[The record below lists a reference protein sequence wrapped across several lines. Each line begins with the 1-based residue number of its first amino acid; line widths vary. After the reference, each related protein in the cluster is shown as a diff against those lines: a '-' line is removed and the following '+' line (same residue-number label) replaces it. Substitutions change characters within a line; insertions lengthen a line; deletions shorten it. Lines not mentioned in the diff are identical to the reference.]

1 MYEQQPTT
9 VHQPTAGY
17 DPNATVAYDPATHGT
32 TVHPN
37 AAYGAPVT
45 YAPSG
50 ADDRSSNKGLAV
62 IVGLVVALLFLG
74 GGTLGLRA
82 LASSPSSVSASP
94 AGGSAGGSAGGAA
107 APGLAGT
114 TVAPTATTPVAPVT
128 TAAPAPTTVP
138 DAPAPK
144 APTGGGAP
152 APTNPPAPQPPAA
165 PKPAITSF
173 TTPETIDCHN
183 GNFQQFTA
191 SWTTTNATKVS
202 ISIDGPG
209 VYKYYPANGSDS
221 LPFSCDTPHSFL
233 LTAYGADGSTVSTSI
248 TLQPRNV
255 QTPPAPGADDE

>member
-17 DPNATVAYDPATHGT
+17 DPDATVAYDPAAHGT
-32 TVHPN
+32 TVYPN

-45 YAPSG
+45 YAPPV
-50 ADDRSSNKGLAV
+50 ADERSSHKGLAV

-74 GGTLGLRA
+74 GGTLGFRA

-94 AGGSAGGSAGGAA
+94 AGGTAGGAA
-107 APGLAGT
+107 APGRAGT
-114 TVAPTATTPVAPVT
+114 TVAPAVTTTEAPVT
-128 TAAPAPTTVP
+128 TTAPASPAAPT
-138 DAPAPK
+138 APAPK

-152 APTNPPAPQPPAA
+152 APTNPPAPKAPQPPAA

-173 TTPETIDCHN
+173 TTPENIDCHN

-255 QTPPAPGADDE
+255 QMPQAPGADEE